1 MCGQQERAGGVTAS
15 CAGSR
20 NGQERAMQTVAD
32 MIHAFNELFLDFAPA
47 AALIGLAVSWFF
59 RNRRCRET
67 ERELRERIDFYRKQE
82 TGEERDGGS
91 EGVLEKNP

>member
-1 MCGQQERAGGVTAS
+1 
-15 CAGSR
+15 
-20 NGQERAMQTVAD
+20 MQTVAD

-47 AALIGLAVSWFF
+47 AALIGLAVSRFF

-82 TGEERDGGS
+82 TERKESKTQES
-91 EGVLEKNP
+91 ERKESENQEAH